1 MPTEKISAE
10 DMKDKKPFK
19 GFSTEDAVGGRIVQ
33 FSKGDEAV
41 KVEEAK
47 FENLDPGTSYLF
59 RIVCTNPAGKSSGKP
74 SKASKITSTQ
84 ERTDP

>member
-1 MPTEKISAE
+1 MPTNAISAE

-19 GFSTEDAVGGRIVQ
+19 GFTTSVGRIVQ
-33 FSKGDEAV
+33 FSNSDEAV

-47 FENLDPGTSYLF
+47 FENLEPGTSYLF

-74 SKASKITSTQ
+74 SKASEITK
-84 ERTDP
+84 RTRTGRS